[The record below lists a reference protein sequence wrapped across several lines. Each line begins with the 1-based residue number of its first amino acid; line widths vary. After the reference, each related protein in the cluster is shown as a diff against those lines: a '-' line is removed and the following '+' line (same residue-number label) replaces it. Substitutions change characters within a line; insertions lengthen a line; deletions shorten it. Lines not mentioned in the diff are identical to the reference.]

1 MKKKKDAAEVGLAFL
16 DVICCGFGAII
27 LLLLITRLT
36 APQAFEDSFDR
47 LLELVR
53 FKQQSIEEIVGR
65 KQELKRSQLALRDD
79 LDQKILELATLEE
92 ELLRLIQKYEMAISN
107 KDRYEEIS
115 REYLSVKQS
124 LTEEQQRLISTGF
137 RRKRSSVGGIPVDSE
152 YVIFVIDTSG
162 SMQSAAWSGVVR
174 KVGEALRIYP
184 KLKGIQVVNDDGI
197 YMFPQTR
204 SQWIKDSPA
213 RRQAIMKRLSN
224 WAATSNSSPVEGIQE
239 AIRTYYDPKKN
250 ISIYYF
256 GDDFRG
262 RSIEAIADA
271 VDFENVDDEEGNRRV
286 RIHAVGFP
294 VYIYLGAGTD
304 FYKFSSLMRELAVR
318 NNGTF
323 IGLPSAR

>member
-1 MKKKKDAAEVGLAFL
+1 MTKKRDAAQVGLAFL

-36 APQAFEDSFDR
+36 APQAFEDSFDK
-47 LLELVR
+47 LLDLVR
-53 FKQQSIEEIVGR
+53 FKRHSIEELVGR
-65 KQELKRSQLALRDD
+65 KQELTRSQIELRDD
-79 LDQKILELATLEE
+79 LDQKVLELATLEE
-92 ELLRLIQKYEMAISN
+92 ELLRLIQKYDLATST
-107 KDRYEEIS
+107 KDRYEHVS
-115 REYLSVKQS
+115 HEYLSAKQS
-124 LTEEQQRLISTGF
+124 LTEEQQRLLGTGF
-137 RRKRSSVGGIPVDSE
+137 RRKRSSVGGIPIDSE

-184 KLKGIQVVNDDGI
+184 KLKGIQILNDDAI

-204 SQWIKDSPA
+204 GQWITDSRE
-213 RRQAIMKRLSN
+213 RRRAIVNRLSN
-224 WAATSNSSPVEGIQE
+224 WAASSNSSPVEGIQE
-239 AIRTYYDPKKN
+239 AIRTYFDPNKN

-256 GDDFRG
+256 GDDFTG

-271 VDFENVDDEEGNRRV
+271 VDIENVSDEKGNRRV

-294 VYIYLGAGTD
+294 VYIYAGAGVN
-304 FYKFSSLMRELAVR
+304 FYKFSSLMRELAGR

-323 IGLPSAR
+323 IGLPTAR